1 MSRRSV
7 KNKSV
12 LILTDLEG
20 ISGVCSIA
28 AINDE
33 EAYRDACMK
42 LTADTNVAIDAL
54 ISVGAETVY
63 VNDGHG
69 SGNNFFKDRLD
80 PRAKQI
86 PLSDFPSVIRD
97 VSCVVLVGMHAMSGT
112 LNAFLDHTQSSMR
125 IHHYFYN
132 GERIGELS
140 QIGVYSG
147 FFGIPCVAVT
157 GDEAV
162 CREACRVFPGIS
174 TATVK
179 FAKGRNSAD
188 CIPEAEAH
196 DRIRHAVIDG
206 FCRREEIKPMSVSLP
221 LTVDVEFHRTDYAD
235 EAVAKH
241 PELERIDGYTVRSV
255 KDNIESYFDVL
266 IMWG

>member
-1 MSRRSV
+1 MSKRRG
-7 KNKSV
+7 NEDNV

-20 ISGVCSIA
+20 ISGVDTIE
-28 AINDE
+28 AIPE
-33 EAYRDACMK
+33 GPIYRDACMK

-54 ISVGAETVY
+54 IAAGAKTVY

-69 SGNNFFKDRLD
+69 SGKNICRDKLD
-80 PRAKQI
+80 PRAKEV

-132 GERIGELS
+132 GKRIGELS

-147 FFGIPCVAVT
+147 YFGVPCVAVT

-162 CREACRVFPGIS
+162 CREACCVFPGIS
-174 TATVK
+174 TAAVK
-179 FAKGRNSAD
+179 VAKGRNSAD
-188 CIPEAEAH
+188 CIPQAEAH
-196 DRIRHAVIDG
+196 DLIRHAVIDG
-206 FCRREEIKPMSVSLP
+206 FCRRDEIKPMSVSLP

-241 PELERIDGYTVRSV
+241 PELERVDGYTVRSV
-255 KDNIESYFDVL
+255 KENIESYFDVL